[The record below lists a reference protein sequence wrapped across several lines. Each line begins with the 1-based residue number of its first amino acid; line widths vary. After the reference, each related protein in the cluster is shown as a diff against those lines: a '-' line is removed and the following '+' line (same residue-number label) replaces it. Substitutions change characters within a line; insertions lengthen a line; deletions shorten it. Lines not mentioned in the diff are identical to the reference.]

1 MPGAGRRVLAID
13 TSVAVALL
21 LRRHEAHSVV
31 TTWRDG
37 RKVALCGHAWIETY
51 AVLTR
56 LPGTA
61 RINPAD
67 ALRLLNSNFSAPI
80 SPRPETLRGALETLA
95 GAGIAGGAT
104 YDGWVALAARD
115 NDAILVSRDA
125 RAEATYRRIG
135 VEVEMVI

>member
-1 MPGAGRRVLAID
+1 MPGAGRTVSAID

-21 LRRHEAHSVV
+21 VRRHEAHSVV

-37 RKVALCGHAWIETY
+37 RKLALCGHAWIETY

-61 RINPAD
+61 RIAPAD

-80 SPRPETLRGALETLA
+80 SPHPETLRGAVEILA
-95 GAGIAGGAT
+95 GAGIAGGTT
-104 YDGWVALAARD
+104 YDAWVALTARD
-115 NDAILVSRDA
+115 NDAILASRDA
-125 RAEATYRRIG
+125 RAEETYRRLGI
-135 VEVEMVI
+135 EVEMVI